1 MNVRPVLALVLA
13 AAATGLTACS
23 TAPAT
28 PKAAAPAPSPS
39 WPRLSCSLA
48 APSVVQATLGQTVN
62 DPQEVHQDPVTVCT
76 YLQKNNKYAV
86 VVRFQTNADEA
97 IFTAGKSSLTNN
109 KQKVQDITGFQ
120 DEAYA
125 STVTAAGTTTNTLAA
140 RKGTVLMVVTSTASV
155 DQEKALET
163 KVMSS
168 L

>member
-1 MNVRPVLALVLA
+1 MNVRPGLALVLA
-13 AAATGLTACS
+13 AAAAALTACS

-28 PKAAAPAPSPS
+28 PKAAPVATPS

-48 APSVVQATLGQTVN
+48 APSAVSSALGQQVK

-76 YLQKNNKYAV
+76 YLQTNNKYAV
-86 VVRFQTNADEA
+86 VVRFQTNADET
-97 IFTAGKSSLTNN
+97 IFNAGKSSLTNN
-109 KQKVQDITGFQ
+109 KQAVKDISGFQ
-120 DEAYA
+120 DQAYA

-140 RKGTVLMVVTSTASV
+140 RRGKVLMVVTSTATV

-163 KVMSS
+163 QVMGS